1 MIYSKIFVKYFL
13 FLGVVFA
20 GTSACAGVEAQWAND
35 QLRGSLLVYEDREGN
50 KTIEDIKA
58 TPLSQFQQGNVHQ
71 NFGFATSVW
80 WIRFELKN
88 DQPGND
94 SLFLHLANGHIHDVR
109 FYAMSDHDV
118 TTYVTGNHYPYYTRP
133 LKFTEYL
140 FPIALPGHTASSF
153 FLRLEK
159 KGAELNAP
167 LKILPGSFDYA
178 VSFNRWNLFFGS
190 AFLYILILF
199 IAMSII
205 RNRVILYYFI
215 YATCLCL
222 YMASAKGIT
231 SSALWPENTWIQ
243 TNILE
248 LSKHL
253 ANVFYILFILK
264 FIGWNKSFHKI
275 IVFLRFCILACI
287 LNILCRLIYS
297 ATGWIP
303 DGLMMRFVQ
312 FTAIGLP
319 IADGCLIYLLY
330 QSWKSGHQREVFWL
344 MIITIALMI
353 PLSFLVALHFGWIP
367 AMEFYPNM
375 LVVMFLMEIIC
386 ISIIIIYRYYEMYSK
401 EMMHLR
407 EITNLRKKA
416 VENILL
422 GQEEERIRIAKD
434 LHDGISLSLANV
446 RMRLSSIENKMEK
459 EPDKKA
465 VGELVSLLGN
475 AAQEVRNISHNLAPL
490 SLQHQELTNAIEELV
505 YQIELNDS
513 NLDIEF
519 HCSPDINYNLS
530 TVLKQNIYQT
540 IKELFS
546 NILKYANATRIKVSL
561 LQDQQQL
568 LLEVEDNG
576 ISYDYPESLLNGNGV
591 GLSSIQ
597 SRATLLNGRFD
608 AFPRAGGGMF
618 HLLKIPHSV

>member
-1 MIYSKIFVKYFL
+1 LSFSCIYS
-13 FLGVVFA
+13 FA
-20 GTSACAGVEAQWAND
+20 GIDVQWAND

-50 KTIEDIKA
+50 KTIDDIRA
-58 TPLSQFQQGNVHQ
+58 IPLSLFQKGNEHQ
-71 NFGFATSVW
+71 NFGFTTSAW
-80 WIRFELKN
+80 WMRFELKN
-88 DQPGND
+88 NHPLDVD
-94 SLFLHLANGHIHDVR
+94 LYLHLANGHIHDVR
-109 FYAMSDHDV
+109 FYAYQNTLDAAF
-118 TTYVTGNHYPYYTRP
+118 VTGNHYPFSSRP
-133 LKFTEYL
+133 VKFAEYL
-140 FPIALPGHTASSF
+140 FPIKIPGHSTATC

-167 LKILPGSFDYA
+167 LKMLPGSFDFA
-178 VSFNRWNLFFGS
+178 GSFNRWNLFFGS

-205 RNRVILYYFI
+205 RTRVILYYFI
-215 YATCLCL
+215 YAACLCL

-231 SSALWPENTWIQ
+231 SSVLWPDNLWMQ

-264 FIGWNKSFHKI
+264 FIGWNTNFHKI
-275 IVFLRFCILACI
+275 NLFLRICILACL
-287 LNILCRLIYS
+287 LNIVCRLIYS
-297 ATGWIP
+297 TTGWIP
-303 DGLMMRFVQ
+303 DVLMMRFVQ
-312 FTAIGLP
+312 FTALGLP
-319 IADGCLIYLLY
+319 LADGCLIYLLY
-330 QSWKSGHQREVFWL
+330 QSWKSGHQRDVFWL
-344 MIITIALMI
+344 MMITIALMI

-367 AMEFYPNM
+367 AMGFYPNM

-386 ISIIIIYRYYEMYSK
+386 ISIIIIYRYYEMYAK

-407 EITNLRKKA
+407 EITHLRKKA

-446 RMRLSSIENKMEK
+446 RMRLSSIENKMEE
-459 EPDKKA
+459 EPDKKS
-465 VGELVSLLGN
+465 VGELVALLGST
-475 AAQEVRNISHNLAPL
+475 AQEVRNISHNLAPL
-490 SLQHQELTNAIEELV
+490 SLQHQELTHAIEELV

-519 HCSPDINYNLS
+519 HCSPDINNNLS
-530 TVLKQNIYQT
+530 AVLKQNIYQT

-546 NILKYANATRIKVSL
+546 NILKYAKATRIKVSL

-576 ISYDYPESLLNGNGV
+576 ISYDYPESLLHGNGV

-608 AFPRAGGGMF
+608 AFPRAGGGML